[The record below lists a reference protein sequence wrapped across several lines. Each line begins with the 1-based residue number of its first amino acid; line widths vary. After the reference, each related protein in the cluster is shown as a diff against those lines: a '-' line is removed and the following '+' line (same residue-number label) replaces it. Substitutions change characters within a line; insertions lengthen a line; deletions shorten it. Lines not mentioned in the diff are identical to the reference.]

1 MKEIAIGFIVG
12 LVVLMAF
19 PSLAKTGQS
28 THQET
33 IFDRLE
39 RM

>member
-1 MKEIAIGFIVG
+1 MKEIIIGFIIG
-12 LVVLMAF
+12 LVVLTAV
-19 PSLAKTGQS
+19 PSLARGV

-39 RM
+39 AM

>member
-1 MKEIAIGFIVG
+1 MKEIIIGLIVG
-12 LVVLMAF
+12 LVVFTTF
-19 PSLAKTGQS
+19 PSLARGV

-39 RM
+39 AM